1 VLTLKAALEEAT
13 AAIGRTDAQ
22 VIMAHLLGVN
32 RAYLAANPMR
42 VLTETEDARVDSL
55 VARRSLGHPVAYL
68 LGSREFYSREF
79 AVSPEVLIPRP
90 ETETLVD
97 AALARVPCNPREG
110 GGPVAALDLGTGCGA
125 IAITLAC
132 ERAGLA
138 VTATDSSEAAL
149 AWARANAAS
158 HDVRVEFAHG
168 PWYAPVAGRRFDL
181 IVSNPPY
188 VAACDPHLAQGDL
201 RFEPR
206 QALTDESAD
215 GLGSLRAI
223 VAGAAAHLNPGGWL
237 LVEHGYD
244 QAEGVASLLAQA
256 GLVQPVSIPDLAG
269 IARVAGA
276 RMEGLQRPPSGG
288 DRRMA

>member
-1 VLTLKAALEEAT
+1 MMTLKAALEEAT

-42 VLTETEDARVDSL
+42 VLTETEDARVDTF

-68 LGSREFYSREF
+68 LGTREFYSRDF
-79 AVSPEVLIPRP
+79 AVSPDVLIPRP
-90 ETETLVD
+90 ETETLVE
-97 AALARVPCNPREG
+97 AALDVVRNRGQTSPPGTEVCPLSL
-110 GGPVAALDLGTGCGA
+110 LDLGTGCGA

-132 ERAGLA
+132 EAGELE
-138 VTATDSSEAAL
+138 VTATDSSAQAL
-149 AWARANAAS
+149 EVARANAAA
-158 HDVRVEFAHG
+158 HAARVEFAHG
-168 PWYAPVAGRRFDL
+168 AWYAPVAGRRFDL

-188 VAACDPHLAQGDL
+188 VAARDPHLCEGDL

-206 QALTDESAD
+206 EALTDESDD

-223 VAGAAAHLNPGGWL
+223 VAGAASHLNPGGWL

-244 QAEGVASLLAQA
+244 QAGSVAALLAQA
-256 GLVQPVSIPDLAG
+256 GFAQPLSIPDLAG
-269 IARVAGA
+269 IPRVAGA
-276 RMEGLQRPPSGG
+276 RIAG
-288 DRRMA
+288 

>member
-1 VLTLKAALEEAT
+1 MLTLKAALEEAT

-42 VLTETEDARVDSL
+42 VLTETEDARVDTL

-68 LGSREFYSREF
+68 LGTREFYSREF
-79 AVSPEVLIPRP
+79 AVSPDVLIPRP
-90 ETETLVD
+90 ETETLVE
-97 AALARVPCNPREG
+97 AALDAIRNRGQTSPLGTEVCPLSL
-110 GGPVAALDLGTGCGA
+110 LDLGTGCGA

-132 ERAGLA
+132 ERSGLE
-138 VTATDSSEAAL
+138 VTATDSSAEAL
-149 AWARANAAS
+149 EVARANAAT
-158 HDVRVEFAHG
+158 HAARVEFAHG
-168 PWYAPVAGRRFDL
+168 QWYAPVAGRRFDL

-188 VAACDPHLAQGDL
+188 VAARDPHLYQGDL

-215 GLGSLRAI
+215 GLDSLRAI
-223 VAGAAAHLNPGGWL
+223 VAGAAAHLKPGGWL

-244 QAEGVASLLAQA
+244 QAIDVARLLEQA
-256 GLVQPVSIPDLAG
+256 GFAQPLSIPDLAG
-269 IARVAGA
+269 IPRVAGA
-276 RMEGLQRPPSGG
+276 RIAG
-288 DRRMA
+288 

>member
-1 VLTLKAALEEAT
+1 MLTLKAALEEAT

-68 LGSREFYSREF
+68 LGTREFYSRDF
-79 AVSPEVLIPRP
+79 AVSPDVLIPRP
-90 ETETLVD
+90 ETETLVE
-97 AALARVPCNPREG
+97 AALARVASHPREG
-110 GGPVAALDLGTGCGA
+110 GGPVSVLDLGTGSGA

-132 ERAGLA
+132 ERGDLE

-149 AWARANAAS
+149 DVARANAAA
-158 HDVRVEFAHG
+158 HAARVEFAHG
-168 PWYAPVAGRRFDL
+168 EWYAPVAGRRFDV

-188 VAACDPHLAQGDL
+188 VAARDPHLAEGDL

-215 GLGSLRAI
+215 GLDSLRAI
-223 VAGAAAHLNPGGWL
+223 AAGAAAHLKPGGWL

-244 QAEGVASLLAQA
+244 QAEVVASLMAAAGFAQP
-256 GLVQPVSIPDLAG
+256 LSIPDLAG
-269 IARVAGA
+269 IPRVAGA
-276 RMEGLQRPPSGG
+276 RIAG
-288 DRRMA
+288 